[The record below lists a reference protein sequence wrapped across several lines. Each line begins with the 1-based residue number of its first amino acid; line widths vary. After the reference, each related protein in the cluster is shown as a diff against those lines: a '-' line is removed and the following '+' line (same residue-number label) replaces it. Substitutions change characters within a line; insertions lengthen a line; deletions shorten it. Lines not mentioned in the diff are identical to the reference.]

1 MVVPW
6 VRDAQISYS
15 LSDSAK
21 NHQLLSHSPLP
32 PHYLGDIFNEVSTH
46 NCLGRVWTAA
56 CRQMSI
62 FSGTKSDSFTYG
74 CSWKAETLPHKGL
87 GNDVGELNFIPAP
100 TIWEATTE
108 QSKHP
113 SARNSLGELLLRQSC
128 CCSSMNLG
136 LKSLLSDSFSF
147 CSLLYC
153 MLWVGVLPCH

>member
-1 MVVPW
+1 MLRFPTLS
-6 VRDAQISYS
+6 QILQRTTSCSHIALCPHMLWRTYS
-15 LSDSAK
+15 MRSAPTTALGESELQLS
-21 NHQLLSHSPLP
+21 
-32 PHYLGDIFNEVSTH
+32 
-46 NCLGRVWTAA
+46 A

-62 FSGTKSDSFTYG
+62 FSGTKSDSFTYD
-74 CSWKAETLPHKGL
+74 CSWKAETLPHKGS

-128 CCSSMNLG
+128 CCSNINLG

-153 MLWVGVLPCH
+153 MLWVGILPCH